1 MDGLRESGIM
11 TEDGSG
17 ASSLENRSSVEL
29 QSEIISF
36 ISVCVDKQPAMA
48 GLLLS
53 EPETV
58 KSLQG
63 ILSQVSTFSKNQ
75 PKILSRVL
83 ALLSSLWHARS
94 YGQFKAIV
102 DTFRGS
108 GEGDNNRSAQEFW
121 SNITYPL
128 FIPLDKVR
136 IRGHR

>member
-11 TEDGSG
+11 MEDTSG
-17 ASSLENRSSVEL
+17 VIPRNRSSVEL

-83 ALLSSLWHARS
+83 ASFILWHARS

-108 GEGDNNRSAQEFW
+108 GRRQQQKRS
-121 SNITYPL
+121 
-128 FIPLDKVR
+128 R
-136 IRGHR
+136 ILVQRDISTFYTSR